1 MNKNVAIGGGVVVVL
16 ILALVFAF
24 SGGDTPPIDGYAF
37 GDVSVSGDEL
47 PRHESGTDD
56 PAVGMSA
63 PLISGA
69 DDNGTPITIGEPG
82 SASIV
87 MFLAHW
93 CSHCQR
99 EVPDVTAY
107 LAANDPGDVVFS
119 AVATGSDATAP
130 NFPPSVWLER
140 ENWPV
145 ETIYDD
151 SENTAATAY
160 GLSAFPFW
168 VVLDGDGVVQSR
180 FTGELTEDEL
190 AAIVE
195 FATDLDG

>member
-1 MNKNVAIGGGVVVVL
+1 MNKNVAIGGGFAIVV
-16 ILALVFAF
+16 ILALAFAF
-24 SGGDTPPIDGYAF
+24 SGGENSPTDGFAF
-37 GDVSVSGDEL
+37 GEIAVSGDAL

-56 PAVGMSA
+56 PAIGLSA
-63 PLISGA
+63 PVVSGA
-69 DDNGTPITIGEPG
+69 DANGSPLTIGGPG
-82 SASIV
+82 SATIV

-93 CSHCQR
+93 CSHCQV

-107 LAANDPGDVVFS
+107 LAANDPGDVTFA

-151 SENTAATAY
+151 GQSTAATNY

-168 VVLDGDGVVQSR
+168 VVLDADGVVQSR
-180 FTGELTEDEL
+180 FSGQLTEQEL
-190 AAIVE
+190 ISVVE
-195 FATDLDG
+195 FAANLDG

>member
-1 MNKNVAIGGGVVVVL
+1 MNKNVLIGGGVVVVL
-16 ILALVFAF
+16 ILAVVFAF
-24 SGGDTPPIDGYAF
+24 SGGNTTTDGYAF
-37 GDVSVSGDEL
+37 GDVSISGDEL
-47 PRHESGTDD
+47 PRHETGIDD
-56 PAVGMSA
+56 PAVGMPA
-63 PLISGA
+63 PIVNGA
-69 DDNGTPITIGEPG
+69 DDNGTAITIGEPG

-107 LAANDPGDVVFS
+107 LAANDPGDVVFA

-130 NFPPSVWLER
+130 NYPPSVWLER

-151 SENTAATAY
+151 PQNTAATAY

-168 VVLDGDGVVQSR
+168 VVLDSDGVVQSR
-180 FTGELTEDEL
+180 FSGELTEAEL
-190 AAIVE
+190 ASVFE
-195 FATDLDG
+195 FAASLG